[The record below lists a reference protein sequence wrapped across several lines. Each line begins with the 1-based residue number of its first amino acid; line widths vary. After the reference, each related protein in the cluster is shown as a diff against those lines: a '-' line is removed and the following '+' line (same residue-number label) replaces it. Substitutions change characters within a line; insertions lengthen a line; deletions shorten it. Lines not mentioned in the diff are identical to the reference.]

1 MSENENFKAKRRE
14 DGLTA
19 MTTTDTIDLNDDAV
33 FAREVVAFVRN
44 EPNKTWLGTVAEEQ
58 AEIAQRL
65 ARKDPSILEDADRL
79 ISTITSMH
87 YVERGHEAQVQEWAG
102 FAKRNDDEFY
112 ADVCN
117 YVAGKPHDIPAG
129 SVGEGWAKDAKRHAA
144 EDPSIMHDQKR
155 LLASVRGYE
164 QQPEPQ
170 TPPEDWR
177 IWNGRVNRACI
188 SDTEFRHRN
197 AKRKAAAEAIDIA
210 TAEFHWWYGRNCD
223 PYDDMLPLIDAH
235 LQIGREYFFRAP
247 GSDVLVNLGDLPEE
261 KLEAAWKRIEG
272 DPNAIIRIGVDA
284 KGKLVATG
292 FA

>member
-1 MSENENFKAKRRE
+1 M
-14 DGLTA
+14 
-19 MTTTDTIDLNDDAV
+19 
-33 FAREVVAFVRN
+33 
-44 EPNKTWLGTVAEEQ
+44 
-58 AEIAQRL
+58 
-65 ARKDPSILEDADRL
+65 PSA
-79 ISTITSMH
+79 S
-87 YVERGHEAQVQEWAG
+87 
-102 FAKRNDDEFY
+102 
-112 ADVCN
+112 
-117 YVAGKPHDIPAG
+117 
-129 SVGEGWAKDAKRHAA
+129 
-144 EDPSIMHDQKR
+144 
-155 LLASVRGYE
+155 LASVRGYE